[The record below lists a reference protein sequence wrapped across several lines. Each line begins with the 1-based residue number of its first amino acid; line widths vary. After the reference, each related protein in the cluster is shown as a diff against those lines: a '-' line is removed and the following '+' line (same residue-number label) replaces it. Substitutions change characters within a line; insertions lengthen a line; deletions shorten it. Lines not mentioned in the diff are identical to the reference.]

1 MNTLRITHLCES
13 CAEGRGLEVDNGK
26 LVSAVC
32 EGCGKK
38 GLCLI
43 TVRKE

>member
-13 CAEGRGLEVDNGK
+13 CAEGRGLEVDTGK

-32 EGCGKK
+32 EGCGVKTM
-38 GLCLI
+38 CLI
-43 TVRKE
+43 AVKPA

>member
-1 MNTLRITHLCES
+1 MKVTRITHLCES

-26 LVSAVC
+26 LVMAVC
-32 EGCGKK
+32 SECGKK
-38 GLCLI
+38 AMCLM

>member
-26 LVSAVC
+26 MVMAVC
-32 EGCGKK
+32 GECGKK
-38 GLCLI
+38 TMCLM
-43 TVRKE
+43 TVKPA